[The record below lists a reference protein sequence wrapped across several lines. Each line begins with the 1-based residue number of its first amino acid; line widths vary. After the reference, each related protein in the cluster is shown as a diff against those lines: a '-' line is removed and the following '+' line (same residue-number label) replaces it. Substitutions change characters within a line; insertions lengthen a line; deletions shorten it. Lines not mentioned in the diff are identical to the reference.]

1 MSTSVYLSGAES
13 LIFHCRVELI
23 IGNSVSHSFYIYVHV
38 LDLIFFLPCVCAC
51 MCVREINISVSPV
64 VLSSWSAWFSEMKC
78 LRFRCLM
85 WVTTRRNVH
94 MYTCFSGCTFSFQAF
109 LASKA
114 CLPSVL
120 SHLLI
125 CVSSLNRSE
134 IDLFAIWFQT
144 AHP

>member
-1 MSTSVYLSGAES
+1 MSDHQEKRT
-13 LIFHCRVELI
+13 
-23 IGNSVSHSFYIYVHV
+23 HV
-38 LDLIFFLPCVCAC
+38 LVAAL
-51 MCVREINISVSPV
+51 
-64 VLSSWSAWFSEMKC
+64 
-78 LRFRCLM
+78 
-85 WVTTRRNVH
+85 
-94 MYTCFSGCTFSFQAF
+94 FSFQAF